1 MSASFANLSQ
11 WTLPS
16 WLQVESR
23 SVATFDRGYVLL
35 ALSMYMIGLIM
46 VASSS
51 MPVAERIFDNPFHF
65 IVRHMVY
72 IVLSLGVAAQ
82 IGRAHV

>member
-1 MSASFANLSQ
+1 MSVSFANFSQ

-23 SVATFDRGYVLL
+23 SVSTFDRGYVLL

-51 MPVAERIFDNPFHF
+51 MPIAERIFDIHF
-65 IVRHMVY
+65 I
-72 IVLSLGVAAQ
+72 SS
-82 IGRAHV
+82 